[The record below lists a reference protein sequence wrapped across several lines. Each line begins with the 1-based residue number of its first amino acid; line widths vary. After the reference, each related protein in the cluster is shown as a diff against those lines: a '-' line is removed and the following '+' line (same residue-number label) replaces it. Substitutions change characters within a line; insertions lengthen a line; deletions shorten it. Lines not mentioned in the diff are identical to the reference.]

1 MQSATT
7 NEVQRGYCKEI
18 MLIMPVPDPAQYE
31 RIWQTYVICLNGEYE
46 MTDRK
51 G

>member
-1 MQSATT
+1 M
-7 NEVQRGYCKEI
+7 NVQRGYCKEI
-18 MLIMPVPDPAQYE
+18 MLIMPVPDPAQYD
-31 RIWQTYVICLNGEYE
+31 RIWQTCVICLNGEYE